1 MLSMP
6 HSNTFLKNAVLLSQF
21 IGISLLL
28 KDDKL
33 VPRHP
38 GRILTAATSK
48 FPTTPP
54 FPKLFSTAKPALSDF
69 ILQSVSSYPSP

>member
-1 MLSMP
+1 MLSML

-21 IGISLLL
+21 IGLLLL

-38 GRILTAATSK
+38 GRILTATTSK